1 MANKLILNT
10 DPESGNQG
18 GPDPTEV
25 SGQDP
30 SSLFGIPIS
39 YDSGAAGT
47 PAPGGEGLGTHDVS
61 MPNQYPAKDPI
72 SGVSLGGS
80 GAPGT
85 QGVPDSDVTPPGAQ
99 TFMVT
104 DPNYTA
110 GKPGG
115 GSGTQ
120 MVGVQDVISGPND
133 WTAVQSNYPPKI
145 PVVPG
150 DYYPVPGG
158 PGNNAGRGRVLRG
171 GYLKGAR

>member
-1 MANKLILNT
+1 MANSFNPSAAA
-10 DPESGNQG
+10 DSGTQG
-18 GPDPTEV
+18 AQDPTLV

-30 SSLFGIPIS
+30 GSLFGVPIS
-39 YDSGAAGT
+39 YDSGAVGT

-61 MPNQYPAKDPI
+61 QPNQYPAKEAI
-72 SGVSLGGS
+72 SGVALGGS

-85 QGVPDSDVTPPGAQ
+85 QGIPDADVTPPGSQ

-115 GSGTQ
+115 GSGIQ

-133 WTAVQSNYPPKI
+133 WTAPQSNYPPAT
-145 PVVPG
+145 PVLPG
-150 DYYPVPGG
+150 DFYPVPGG

-171 GYLKGAR
+171 GFLKGAR